1 MNNVLSDIRFD
12 LPTPS
17 LTLDF
22 AKIDAHYQRFL
33 SSFPGAD
40 VFYAVKANANIDVLQ
55 YVVNHGGGLEIASLA
70 ELDLSLRAGAHGARI
85 ICSNPIKNPL
95 FLQRMADAG
104 VYAVVV
110 DSTYEVEKVAQYAPG
125 MRVYV
130 RLSVDNTG
138 SVLPLA
144 GKFGVD
150 GATALD
156 LFEQARDLGLTPIG
170 LSFHVGSQCLNPANW
185 VNALAACGT
194 VWRDAEAR
202 GFDMHFLDLGGG
214 FPAGHYHD
222 ANIPT
227 IEAIGEVVMPAI
239 RDFIPADID
248 ELMLVLEPGRGLVG
262 ESGLLYSKVEG
273 KASRGDQEWI
283 YLDVGVFNGLMET
296 YEGFPPVV
304 RVLAEDADQRPL
316 RRYTLAGPTCD
327 SCDVVARNIE
337 LPELHIGD
345 VLVYLDAGAYVSEY
359 GVAFNGFPTPAIVK
373 LNTELI
379 AGVLPAV
386 VEEAAAPALA
396 IA

>member
-1 MNNVLSDIRFD
+1 MNNVLSDIRLD

-110 DSTYEVEKVAQYAPG
+110 DSTYEVEKVAQHAPG

-222 ANIPT
+222 ASIPT
-227 IEAIGEVVMPAI
+227 IEAIGDVVMPAI

-273 KASRGDQEWI
+273 KAIRGDQEWI

-379 AGVLPAV
+379 AGVVPAV
-386 VEEAAAPALA
+386 VEESGAPALA

>member
-1 MNNVLSDIRFD
+1 MNVLSDIRTD

-22 AKIDAHYQRFL
+22 AVINDHYYRFL
-33 SSFPGAD
+33 EAYPGAD
-40 VFYAVKANANIDVLQ
+40 VFYAVKANANPDVIQ

-70 ELDLSLRAGAHGARI
+70 ELELSLRAGAHGDRI

-95 FLQRMADAG
+95 FLRRMAEAG

-110 DSTYEVEKVAQYAPG
+110 DSTYEVEKVAQHAPG

-150 GATALD
+150 GVSALQ
-156 LFEQARDLGLTPIG
+156 LFEMARDLGLTPIG

-185 VNALAACGT
+185 ENAIAACGQ
-194 VWRDAEAR
+194 VWREAEAR

-222 ANIPT
+222 SSIPT
-227 IEAIGEVVMPAI
+227 IEAIAEVVMPAI
-239 RDFIPADID
+239 RAHIPA
-248 ELMLVLEPGRGLVG
+248 ELDDLMVVLEPGRGLVG
-262 ESGLLYSKVEG
+262 ESGLLYTSVVG
-273 KASRGDQEWI
+273 KALRGTQEWV
-283 YLDVGVFNGLMET
+283 YLDTGVFNGLMET

-304 RVLAEDADQRPL
+304 RLLAEDAERRPL
-316 RRYTLAGPTCD
+316 RSVTLAGPTCD
-327 SCDVVARNIE
+327 SCDVVARDIE
-337 LPELHIGD
+337 LPELHIDD
-345 VLVYLDAGAYVSEY
+345 VLLFLDSGAYVSEY
-359 GVAFNGFPTPAIVK
+359 GVAFNGFPIPEVVNLNAGFIASLTPAPANAQAEAVR
-373 LNTELI
+373 LI
-379 AGVLPAV
+379 A
-386 VEEAAAPALA
+386 
-396 IA
+396 